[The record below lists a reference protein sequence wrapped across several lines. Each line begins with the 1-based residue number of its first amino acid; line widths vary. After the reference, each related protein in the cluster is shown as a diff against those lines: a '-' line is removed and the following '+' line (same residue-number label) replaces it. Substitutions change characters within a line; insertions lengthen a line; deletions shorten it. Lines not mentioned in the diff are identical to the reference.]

1 MVLSKRERVIRTLEL
16 EEPDMVPIHH
26 LGFEPTGVS
35 NQYFI
40 KSEEFNKIKAN
51 IEEEVLKT
59 KLTAINFQTS
69 NITELA
75 FWKSDLHGTDPWGM
89 LKIKSKTVNAPPEYH
104 DSIITT
110 YDGRIWTLAP
120 QVDTGLPYLWYLDGF
135 FRTPEIVHEHWDKY
149 GKPIDFINNRMKY
162 TPQIWEN
169 FVNKVSKYFY
179 PMATLPITLHES
191 LFEGMTIPRVAY
203 YMRKNPQFIHEMMT
217 EFNKVNLELIKRFA
231 EAGVD
236 IVFYMDDL
244 GFKGRSIFSIEHFK
258 EFILPYYKQ
267 LYQACKK
274 NGMFVLQHSCGYIDK
289 LLPYMVDAGLNGIHA
304 LEPAAGVDLANL
316 KETLGDRIAFLGG
329 IDCSNILNFGTPKD
343 VYEEVKRC
351 VKAAGYGGGYFAG
364 PSHNILNAPWE
375 NILAL
380 RAAIEKYRKY
390 PLNLN

>member
-16 EEPDMVPIHH
+16 EEPDMIPIHH
-26 LGFEPTGVS
+26 LGFEQTGSS

-40 KSEEFNKIKAN
+40 KSEEFKKIRAG
-51 IEEEVLKT
+51 IEEDVLKT

-69 NITELA
+69 SITELA
-75 FWKSDLHGTDPWGM
+75 FWQSDLHGTDPWGM
-89 LKIKSKTVNAPPEYH
+89 QKIKAKTVNAPSEYPN
-104 DSIITT
+104 SIITT
-110 YDGRIWTLAP
+110 YDGRIWTLSP
-120 QVDTGLPYLWYLDGF
+120 QVDTGLPYLWYVDGYYK
-135 FRTPEIVHEHWDKY
+135 TTEIVHEYWDKY
-149 GKPIDFINNRMKY
+149 GKPIDFINNKMNY

-203 YMRKNPQFIHEMMT
+203 YMRKKPQFIHKMMA

-244 GFKGRSIFSIEHFK
+244 GFKERSIFSIEQFK

-267 LYQACKK
+267 LYQTCKK

-289 LLPYMVDAGLNGIHA
+289 LLPYMVDAGLNGIQA
-304 LEPAAGVDLANL
+304 LEPAAGVDLAHL
-316 KETLGDRIAFLGG
+316 KETLGDRVAFLGG

-343 VYEEVKRC
+343 VEEEVKRC
-351 VKAAGYGGGYFAG
+351 IKAAAQGGGYFAG

-390 PLNLN
+390 PLNLA